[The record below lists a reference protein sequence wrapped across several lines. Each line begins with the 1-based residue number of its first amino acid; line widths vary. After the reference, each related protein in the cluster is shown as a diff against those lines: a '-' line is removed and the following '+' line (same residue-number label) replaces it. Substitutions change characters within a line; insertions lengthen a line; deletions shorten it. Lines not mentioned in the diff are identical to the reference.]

1 MADILSESQIG
12 EIQEAFSAVDARRT
26 GEIKT
31 SDLGRLLR
39 MLGQNPTDA
48 ELQVSDCA
56 IISIAKSV
64 SPTVLKFE
72 IFWQDESK
80 VS

>member
-48 ELQVSDCA
+48 ELQVS
-56 IISIAKSV
+56 IVNVSIAKSV
-64 SPTVLKFE
+64 SQTGFNFR
-72 IFWQDESK
+72 IFLAK
-80 VS
+80 

>member
-12 EIQEAFSAVDARRT
+12 EIQEAFSAVDSRRT

-48 ELQVSDCA
+48 ELQVS
-56 IISIAKSV
+56 IFSQISV
-64 SPTVLKFE
+64 TGVTNYG
-72 IFWQDESK
+72 
-80 VS
+80 

>member
-48 ELQVSDCA
+48 ELQVS
-56 IISIAKSV
+56 I
-64 SPTVLKFE
+64 
-72 IFWQDESK
+72 
-80 VS
+80 